1 MKRFLGI
8 GLVAILALAG
18 CSSPVDPALSS
29 AADLTAVSLQV
40 ALNPQLDK
48 DYAGTK
54 NPLSGNFTF
63 SALPTGTSVTALIPT
78 FSASAGA
85 TVRVNGNIV
94 TSSVSEV
101 DFTNPVVFSVT
112 AENGTTSKDFTVT
125 VTAPEL
131 GFTSFSIEVSGLP
144 DDTMPLTVDNDAL
157 TITGEVPYT
166 FRTALDNPVVVN
178 FAHNGTGVYE
188 DVSLLTSGTSTLDFS
203 PAGHASWSIEL
214 QNTAAI
220 VKTYTVTVTAAA
232 SASTEAG
239 LSEFSV
245 TYGTE
250 TFPGTIAGTEVTLPR
265 LPVYV
270 DINALTVNFT
280 MAHVAATLTDGA
292 ITLASGTDVLD
303 LGADK
308 TLTATAE
315 DGTTTLSYTVR
326 KPDNTPAL
334 AIVAFDSADDA
345 DNLKWIEVKVIDKTR
360 VTGVARLVATGQ
372 YENVL
377 IPDFTA
383 LPIWANVVD
392 GDVIRIWDAYALK
405 TSDTVKSDN
414 SPAVWDQ
421 LNLEAGKYN
430 LGEKYGAL
438 VLDIG
443 GTPINYVAYSVDANT
458 SWTVKASM
466 TVAVTAK
473 LWPSTA
479 RDTAYNPVTYT
490 AGCYYQLAAGFT
502 HGVSAAAWERAT
514 GQEFW
519 TLSGAAASLQVNAG
533 TGGDVTFSVTPVYT
547 GTGTHGMTSIAL
559 DVTPLDNT
567 LADPN
572 LVMTDPDVD
581 GTYTLDFTVPS
592 SITAGYKSLR
602 FRTETVVDGVTLLDT
617 ATTYGYTVL
626 GAKDFSIDAVAVDN
640 ALILWGVATPVN
652 FSVDVTPINI
662 EAVDSVSMDLSALGG
677 AADAAL
683 ADANADDTW
692 TLVYEIPAT
701 VAAGTYP
708 VTVTVTVLGENGVAD
723 QVKTDASLSMVV
735 TDQPTMLLS
744 NASVTPDLVVVGN
757 AALLAASVDIMAVNG
772 ASPDSVTVDYSAF
785 DGGSVVAMTDGGSGT
800 WTDSSFTVSDTQAAG
815 SYTVTITA
823 TDSVNSLTETEQ
835 LVVKVGNE
843 LAFANSDMEADMH
856 NTSYGLKPTTS
867 GYESVVGHDGTT
879 SRALHVY
886 GTNTSTAFIFTS
898 AVPLNAQGTYTKIS
912 FWVKG
917 AITGVDKTLSIQVGG
932 VGSNAPGQL
941 FPCGVIGASD
951 KTVVSASGHSY
962 IGSLNTEGN
971 WVKITLDLITGTATT
986 TAGNTIAFKVGGATG
1001 LTCDFYI
1008 DDIVYEE

>member
-1 MKRFLGI
+1 
-8 GLVAILALAG
+8 
-18 CSSPVDPALSS
+18 
-29 AADLTAVSLQV
+29 
-40 ALNPQLDK
+40 
-48 DYAGTK
+48 
-54 NPLSGNFTF
+54 
-63 SALPTGTSVTALIPT
+63 
-78 FSASAGA
+78 
-85 TVRVNGNIV
+85 
-94 TSSVSEV
+94 
-101 DFTNPVVFSVT
+101 
-112 AENGTTSKDFTVT
+112 
-125 VTAPEL
+125 
-131 GFTSFSIEVSGLP
+131 
-144 DDTMPLTVDNDAL
+144 
-157 TITGEVPYT
+157 
-166 FRTALDNPVVVN
+166 
-178 FAHNGTGVYE
+178 
-188 DVSLLTSGTSTLDFS
+188 
-203 PAGHASWSIEL
+203 
-214 QNTAAI
+214 
-220 VKTYTVTVTAAA
+220 
-232 SASTEAG
+232 
-239 LSEFSV
+239 
-245 TYGTE
+245 
-250 TFPGTIAGTEVTLPR
+250 
-265 LPVYV
+265 
-270 DINALTVNFT
+270 
-280 MAHVAATLTDGA
+280 
-292 ITLASGTDVLD
+292 
-303 LGADK
+303 
-308 TLTATAE
+308 
-315 DGTTTLSYTVR
+315 
-326 KPDNTPAL
+326 
-334 AIVAFDSADDA
+334 
-345 DNLKWIEVKVIDKTR
+345 
-360 VTGVARLVATGQ
+360 
-372 YENVL
+372 
-377 IPDFTA
+377 
-383 LPIWANVVD
+383 
-392 GDVIRIWDAYALK
+392 
-405 TSDTVKSDN
+405 
-414 SPAVWDQ
+414 
-421 LNLEAGKYN
+421 
-430 LGEKYGAL
+430 
-438 VLDIG
+438 
-443 GTPINYVAYSVDANT
+443 
-458 SWTVKASM
+458 
-466 TVAVTAK
+466 
-473 LWPSTA
+473 
-479 RDTAYNPVTYT
+479 
-490 AGCYYQLAAGFT
+490 
-502 HGVSAAAWERAT
+502 
-514 GQEFW
+514 
-519 TLSGAAASLQVNAG
+519 
-533 TGGDVTFSVTPVYT
+533 
-547 GTGTHGMTSIAL
+547 MTSIAL